1 MYNPTIQE
9 NVAPAE
15 YWRERDNEF
24 RYQFY
29 LRNSKLLPFLNNEIT
44 HDQMDRY
51 KERFMGMNR
60 VMLVM
65 DELDETL
72 VPRETSFFQEFDFN
86 GNVTA
91 YKETDLYK
99 MDAIGLKTMQE
110 NGQIERYLIKG
121 GGHIANSKTC
131 QQLYQIP
138 FLYGDLEHQDEQV
151 LVDCL

>member
-29 LRNSKLLPFLNNEIT
+29 VHNSKLLPYLNNEKK
-44 HDQMDRY
+44 HDLMDRY

-91 YKETDLYK
+91 YEETDFYK
-99 MDAIGLKTMQE
+99 KDAIGLKTM
-110 NGQIERYLIKG
+110 
-121 GGHIANSKTC
+121 
-131 QQLYQIP
+131 
-138 FLYGDLEHQDEQV
+138 
-151 LVDCL
+151 